1 MISFNFKGL
10 IIVMLIIIQFGSNKF
25 IIQTD
30 FTLSK
35 TINPEILAKSAQNFL
50 KKSGLQILGENS
62 LNAYVS
68 LA

>member
-1 MISFNFKGL
+1 
-10 IIVMLIIIQFGSNKF
+10 MLIIIQFGSNKF

-30 FTLSK
+30 FTLLE